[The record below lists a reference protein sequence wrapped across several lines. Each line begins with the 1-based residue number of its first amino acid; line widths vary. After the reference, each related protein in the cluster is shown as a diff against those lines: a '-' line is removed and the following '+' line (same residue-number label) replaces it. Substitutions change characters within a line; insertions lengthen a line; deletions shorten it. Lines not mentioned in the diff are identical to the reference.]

1 MRRLLVPPEL
11 LAGDAI
17 TLSGAPF
24 HHLCRVLRTP
34 VGAEVM
40 VGDGRGL
47 WLRCRLERAEK
58 DCARLVVCE
67 RECHRDTAL
76 EVHLLQGLPK
86 GDKLELVL
94 QKATEQGTAR
104 LTPVLTARSVP
115 VRDAA
120 REGRRLERWQRI
132 VTEATR
138 QCGRAQVPQVDA
150 PLPLAQALS
159 QVSAEMRL
167 VAWEEGGRSLSSLAE
182 NFSPSSVAVLIGPE
196 GGFEASEVALAQDFG
211 FLPVTLGPRILRTET
226 AGMVLAAWLQL
237 IWGDMG

>member
-11 LAGDAI
+11 LTEDAI

-94 QKATEQGTAR
+94 QKATELGAAR

-115 VRDAA
+115 VRDA
-120 REGRRLERWQRI
+120 LFL
-132 VTEATR
+132 TF
-138 QCGRAQVPQVDA
+138 P
-150 PLPLAQALS
+150 
-159 QVSAEMRL
+159 
-167 VAWEEGGRSLSSLAE
+167 RSRGL
-182 NFSPSSVAVLIGPE
+182 
-196 GGFEASEVALAQDFG
+196 
-211 FLPVTLGPRILRTET
+211 LGPHR
-226 AGMVLAAWLQL
+226 GVLFLWPPPFCSHL
-237 IWGDMG
+237 

>member
-1 MRRLLVPPEL
+1 
-11 LAGDAI
+11 
-17 TLSGAPF
+17 
-24 HHLCRVLRTP
+24 
-34 VGAEVM
+34 
-40 VGDGRGL
+40 
-47 WLRCRLERAEK
+47 
-58 DCARLVVCE
+58 VVCE

-94 QKATEQGTAR
+94 QKTTELGAAR

-167 VAWEEGGRSLSSLAE
+167 VAWEKGGRSLSSLAE
-182 NFSPSSVAVLIGPE
+182 SFSPLSVAVLIGPE
-196 GGFEASEVALAQDFG
+196 GGLEASEVALAQDFG

-226 AGMVLAAWLQL
+226 AGMVLAAWIQL

>member
-11 LAGDAI
+11 LAGDVI

-24 HHLCRVLRTP
+24 HHLCRVLRMP

-40 VGDGRGL
+40 VGDGCGL
-47 WLRCRLERAEK
+47 WLRCRIERVEK
-58 DCARLVVCE
+58 ECARLAVCE
-67 RECHRDTAL
+67 RECRRDAAL
-76 EVHLLQGLPK
+76 EVHLQQGLPK

-94 QKATEQGTAR
+94 QKATELGAAR

-138 QCGRAQVPQVDA
+138 QCGRAQVPRVDA
-150 PLPLAQALS
+150 PLPLEQALL
-159 QVSAEMRL
+159 QVDAEMRL
-167 VAWEEGGRSLSSLAE
+167 VAWEEGGRNLGSLVE
-182 NFSPSSVAVLIGPE
+182 NFPPLSVAVLIGPE
-196 GGFEASEVALAQDFG
+196 GGFAASEVALAQGFG